1 MGHLA
6 DELRR
11 VEDAGADEIH
21 LDVMDGNFVP
31 NISLGPAIVELA
43 RKHLTIPLNVH
54 LMLDHPDQYLNTFI
68 DAGATTLLIHIES
81 ECDVAES
88 LVRIRELGAKPGIT
102 LNPGTSPRMLAPV
115 ISLVDEVLCMTVR
128 PGYGG
133 QAFMP
138 EVLPSVA
145 AVRRMADA
153 AGNESMELMVDGGIN
168 METAVACA
176 THGANAFVAGT
187 FLFRSDN
194 MAAMIESMRC
204 AVRDAFGTEH

>member
-43 RKHLTIPLNVH
+43 REHLTIPLNVH

-81 ECDVAES
+81 ERDVAES

-102 LNPGTSPRMLAPV
+102 LNPGTSPRMLVPV

-138 EVLPSVA
+138 DVLPSVA

-168 METAVACA
+168 IETAVACA
-176 THGANAFVAGT
+176 RHGANAFVAGT
-187 FLFRSDN
+187 FLFASDH
-194 MAAMIESMRC
+194 MDELIESMRS
-204 AVRDAFGTEH
+204 AVRQAYGTES

>member
-1 MGHLA
+1 
-6 DELRR
+6 
-11 VEDAGADEIH
+11 
-21 LDVMDGNFVP
+21 
-31 NISLGPAIVELA
+31 
-43 RKHLTIPLNVH
+43 
-54 LMLDHPDQYLNTFI
+54 
-68 DAGATTLLIHIES
+68 
-81 ECDVAES
+81 
-88 LVRIRELGAKPGIT
+88 
-102 LNPGTSPRMLAPV
+102 
-115 ISLVDEVLCMTVR
+115 
-128 PGYGG
+128 
-133 QAFMP
+133 MP
-138 EVLPSVA
+138 EVWPSVA